1 MDEQEEKCE
10 HCGMPMSQCTC
21 NKEGGTDAGAA
32 PEGAA
37 EGAVGGDMPPQQ

>member
-1 MDEQEEKCE
+1 MDGTEEEKCE

-21 NKEGGTDAGAA
+21 NKTGDVGTA